1 LTQLTPH
8 WFRHLLATTMVGLG
22 DLQAAM
28 DQGGW
33 LDVRSV
39 MGYSHDVPDRRRAV
53 VAAIPAPD
61 ISPADTVLTRDVA
74 RSAEKPVG
82 T

>member
-1 LTQLTPH
+1 MPH

-22 DLQAAM
+22 DLHAAM

-53 VAAIPAPD
+53 VAAPD

-74 RSAEKPVG
+74 RSEEKPVG